1 MEFRFLKSKSLKYTA
16 NSLVLLFLLAGSLIC
31 FIGQSKQHTG
41 WLAQEGAPATQDS
54 TKQSQLSSFYA
65 RIKNENAI
73 FRGNDLFVVTSPQI
87 QTHQKIVSQDW
98 DTQYGKGK
106 VLVTLEGPIAS
117 DEPLVVTYG
126 LSVRWSKILP
136 FLLSM
141 LIVTLGITFCFK
153 IHSRPELIK
162 DRTVLFAARMIC
174 LLAVGSLVYWNL
186 SNFGWL
192 YGDEYFILSS
202 TVQGNFLHSTVWPDT
217 GRFWPLGLVDL
228 NLLIPF
234 GDSPFVYNLERMV
247 IFVLAV
253 AVIYLGIKRTAG
265 TVIACI
271 LVTVLLLS
279 PHMFRIYS
287 VSIYAESRL
296 ILLLALFFL
305 LYYRGDETKNG
316 WTIFFSCVIASLAT
330 YFKEPVFGL
339 FVVFA
344 LTQLLFGYARLS
356 RAQRWAN
363 LFLLCNGAVFL
374 SVYWWFCAD
383 GSNYADLL
391 NNGSN
396 STLGLLASYLLKP
409 FLAFAACSGLWRA
422 FAIVFRGER
431 RFLKY
436 DGALFAGLAYATSF
450 ALLKL
455 HGDYYVLP
463 AYVCCLFAFSGYLAE
478 IQQRLA
484 SKPAVTEPNQF
495 RHTGMARWI
504 RIADPRAQFAA
515 FLTVIIVSGIA
526 NIPTSVDDVNTIV
539 EERQNT
545 RQLTALF
552 AELNG
557 QGFEIYTYIP
567 QEMSTYSEGIQ
578 EYRRTVLNI
587 FDFTTQVDPEA
598 DEVSNHLPFQL
609 LKEAKTGDS
618 SKMIVLHDITYSIET
633 LNQAQDTGDR
643 LEMVGNLPHV
653 MGAHIFAKPEL
664 HTKIKRIA
672 DRHDTVLY

>member
-1 MEFRFLKSKSLKYTA
+1 M
-16 NSLVLLFLLAGSLIC
+16 
-31 FIGQSKQHTG
+31 
-41 WLAQEGAPATQDS
+41 
-54 TKQSQLSSFYA
+54 
-65 RIKNENAI
+65 
-73 FRGNDLFVVTSPQI
+73 
-87 QTHQKIVSQDW
+87 
-98 DTQYGKGK
+98 
-106 VLVTLEGPIAS
+106 
-117 DEPLVVTYG
+117 
-126 LSVRWSKILP
+126 
-136 FLLSM
+136 
-141 LIVTLGITFCFK
+141 TLGITFCFK
-153 IHSRPELIK
+153 IYSRPELIK
-162 DRTVLFAARMIC
+162 ERKVLFAAQMIC
-174 LLAVGSLVYWNL
+174 LLAVGSVVLLGIYPI
-186 SNFGWL
+186 FGWL

-234 GDSPFVYNLERMV
+234 GDSPFVYNLETHDHFRSGNSGHL
-247 IFVLAV
+247 FRNKAKQLAP
-253 AVIYLGIKRTAG
+253 
-265 TVIACI
+265 
-271 LVTVLLLS
+271 LS
-279 PHMFRIYS
+279 PVSWLPHYCFHPTCSGFIPF
-287 VSIYAESRL
+287 SIYAESRL

-316 WTIFFSCVIASLAT
+316 WTIFFSCAIASLAT

-374 SVYWWFCAD
+374 SAYWWFCAD
-383 GSNYADLL
+383 GRNYADLL

-484 SKPAVTEPNQF
+484 SKPAATEPNQF
-495 RHTGMARWI
+495 RQTGMARWI
-504 RIADPRAQFAA
+504 RIADPRAQFAT

-578 EYRRTVLNI
+578 KYRRTVLNI

-598 DEVSNHLPFQL
+598 DKVWNHLPFQL
-609 LKEAKTGDS
+609 LNEAKTGDS
-618 SKMIVLHDITYSIET
+618 SKMIVLHDLAYSIET
-633 LNQAQDTGDR
+633 LNQTQDTGDR
-643 LEMVGNLPHV
+643 LEMVGNVPHV

-664 HTKIKRIA
+664 HTKIQRIA
-672 DRHDTVLY
+672 DRHDTLLY